1 MGIWDFISDSA
12 NQKTLAWAGG
22 GLLVV
27 TSGLWA
33 AFLQLRKP
41 SPASPPPK
49 PTQSAQAGDG
59 IAATGNVRIDGGVS
73 INKTEMPKAL
83 YGLAA
88 LGLVMIGFA
97 IFFAGGTTVCD
108 GVNAGGDIS
117 GSDVVVTSTNT
128 NVDC

>member
-41 SPASPPPK
+41 RPASPPPK
-49 PTQSAQAGDG
+49 PTQLAQAGDG

-97 IFFAGGTTVCD
+97 IFFAGGTTVCN
-108 GVNAGGDIS
+108 GVNAVGDIS
-117 GSDVVVTSTNT
+117 GSTVTVTSTNT